1 MSSREKILSSIRTNK
16 PESSALP
23 DINMF
28 RKDESDILEK
38 YMAVLESIGGKPYV
52 VKSYQE
58 IQSIVSELFPGAI
71 RIVTTCPELTDIST
85 INPAEDPHLLQDIEL
100 AVIRAHFAVAENAA
114 MWITEDI
121 LPHRV
126 LPYICQ
132 YLALVVRAEDIVPTM
147 HHAYE
152 RIGAA
157 EYGFGGF
164 IAGPSKTADIE
175 QALVLGA
182 HGPKGMT
189 AFILSQ
195 EPNVTPDPEEAVET
209 GTA

>member
-1 MSSREKILSSIRTNK
+1 MSSREKILNSIRKNK
-16 PESSALP
+16 PDSSALP
-23 DINMF
+23 DVNIF
-28 RKDESDILEK
+28 RKDENDLLEK

-52 VKSYQE
+52 VKNYDE
-58 IQSIVSELFPGAI
+58 ILAIVRELFPGTN
-71 RIVTTCPELTDIST
+71 RIVTTCPELTDIGSLV
-85 INPAEDPHLLQDIEL
+85 PAEEPHLLQDVEL
-100 AVIRAHFAVAENAA
+100 AVIRAHFGVAENAA

-121 LPHRV
+121 LPDRI

-152 RIGAA
+152 RIGSA

-175 QALVLGA
+175 QSLVLGA

-189 AFILSQ
+189 AFILSGDV
-195 EPNVTPDPEEAVET
+195 NATSDPEEAVER